1 MLDNIK
7 DYRIVLASG
16 SPRRSELLKMAHIN
30 FEVLVV
36 PDLPETY
43 PDDLALDQ
51 IPEYLA
57 RQKQA
62 AYASEWGRPDTLVL
76 TADTIVEL
84 DGKVLNKPVDRE
96 DALRMLGALSGNKHR
111 VLTGVVIKSA
121 QKEVAF
127 TAVTE
132 VWFKSLKKDVLS
144 YYVDQC
150 KPFDKAGAYGVQEWI
165 GLVGVERIEGSFY
178 NVMGLPVGRL
188 YEELSHF

>member
-1 MLDNIK
+1 MLDNLK
-7 DYRIVLASG
+7 EYRIVLASG

-36 PDLPETY
+36 SDLPEAY
-43 PDDLALDQ
+43 PVDLDVNR

-62 AYASEWGRPDTLVL
+62 AYSSEWGRSNTLVL

-84 DGKVLNKPVDRE
+84 EGQVLNKPADRDE
-96 DALRMLGALSGNKHR
+96 ALQMLGALSGNKHR

-132 VWFKSLKKDVLS
+132 VWFKSLKQEELS

-150 KPFDKAGAYGVQEWI
+150 KPYDKAGAYGVQEWI

-188 YEELSHF
+188 YEELSRF

>member
-1 MLDNIK
+1 MLDNLK
-7 DYRIVLASG
+7 EYRIVLASG

-36 PDLPETY
+36 SDLPEAY
-43 PDDLALDQ
+43 PVDLDVNR

-62 AYASEWGRPDTLVL
+62 AYASEWGRSNTLVL

-84 DGKVLNKPVDRE
+84 EGQVLNKPADRDE
-96 DALRMLGALSGNKHR
+96 ALQMLGALSGNKHR

-132 VWFKSLKKDVLS
+132 VWFKSLKLEELS

-150 KPFDKAGAYGVQEWI
+150 KPYDKAGAYGVQEWI

-188 YEELSHF
+188 YEELSRF

>member
-188 YEELSHF
+188 YEELSRF